1 MIWQKFELYDCHL
14 RLNGN
19 TQTDGGERRD
29 GGGRGRVHVGEEVR
43 LLDSTPWSDVINF
56 LPHRNNAT
64 LK

>member
-29 GGGRGRVHVGEEVR
+29 GGGRGRVHLVKKFAY
-43 LLDSTPWSDVINF
+43 LTK
-56 LPHRNNAT
+56 HRDPMS
-64 LK
+64 

>member
-43 LLDSTPWSDVINF
+43 LLD
-56 LPHRNNAT
+56 
-64 LK
+64 